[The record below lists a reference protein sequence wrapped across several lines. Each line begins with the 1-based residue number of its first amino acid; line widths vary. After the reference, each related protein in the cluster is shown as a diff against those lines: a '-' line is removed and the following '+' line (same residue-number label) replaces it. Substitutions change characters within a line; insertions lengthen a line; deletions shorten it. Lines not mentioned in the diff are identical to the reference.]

1 VGEDSSGRPVIQLLN
16 PAKVGRRWGMYLR
29 YRLPADT
36 EITIKWWTKKVA
48 GAFTPAGDMSPSGL
62 SIKKLSIVV
71 YNYATLFR
79 LCQEQKKNR
88 NNP

>member
-1 VGEDSSGRPVIQLLN
+1 VGKHSLGRSLIQLPN
-16 PAKVGRRWGMYLR
+16 PAKVGRRWGTYLR
-29 YRLPADT
+29 YPLPAAAK
-36 EITIKWWTKKVA
+36 ISIKWWTKKVA
-48 GAFTPAGDMSPSGL
+48 GVKTPAGDMSLNRL
-62 SIKKLSIVV
+62 STKKLSIVV

>member
-1 VGEDSSGRPVIQLLN
+1 VGNVSPISLSGSCQN
-16 PAKVGRRWGMYLR
+16 KHKVV
-29 YRLPADT
+29 D
-36 EITIKWWTKKVA
+36 KKEA